1 MRQPSSRGLHDVGD
15 GLYAYLQPDGGWGW
29 SNAGLIVSGDATLLV
44 DTLFDLRL
52 TEDMLREIRRRVPA
66 AREIDVLVN
75 THANGDHTFGNQL
88 VGGAR
93 IVASAAAAEEMR
105 ASPPAALAALK
116 ASAPQLGTLGEYVV
130 DIFGPFEFEGIE
142 LRAPDE
148 TFSGELALQVG
159 SKDVQLLEVG
169 PAHTR
174 GDLLVHVP
182 RDRVVFSG
190 DILFNGS
197 HPVVWAGPI
206 GNWIAACDR
215 ILALDVDVVV
225 PGHGKLADKHAVEE
239 MRAYLQYVQD
249 ESRIRLERGLSPAEA
264 ARELRHDAFASW
276 GEPERLVVN
285 VVAAYR
291 ELGADVPS
299 DTLELLRLMAEYA
312 AGSA

>member
-1 MRQPSSRGLHDVGD
+1 MGRPSSRGLHDVGE

-29 SNAGLIVSGDATLLV
+29 SNAGLIVSGGVSLLV
-44 DTLFDLRL
+44 DTLFDLHL
-52 TEDMLREIRRRVPA
+52 TKDMLGEIRRRVPA

-93 IVASAAAAEEMR
+93 VVASTAAAEEMR

-116 ASAPQLGTLGEYVV
+116 ANAGELGVLGDYVL
-130 DIFGPFEFEGIE
+130 DIFGPFEFDGID
-142 LRAPDE
+142 LREPDE
-148 TFSGELALQVG
+148 TFTGELSLQVG

-174 GDLLVHVP
+174 GDVLVHVP
-182 RDRVVFSG
+182 RDRVLFSG

-239 MRAYLQYVQD
+239 MRAYLQYVRD
-249 ESRIRLERGLSPAEA
+249 EARLCHERGLSPLDA
-264 ARELRHDAFASW
+264 ARELRHDAFATW

-291 ELGADVPS
+291 ELGADAPA
-299 DTLELLRLMAEYA
+299 DTLELLRLMAELA
-312 AGSA
+312 AAPA

>member
-1 MRQPSSRGLHDVGD
+1 MGRPSSRGLHEIGE

-29 SNAGLIVSGDATLLV
+29 SNAGLVVAGGSTLLV

-52 TEDMLREIRRRVPA
+52 TQDMLDEIRRRVRDA
-66 AREIDVLVN
+66 QSIDVVVN

-93 IVASAAAAEEMR
+93 IVASEAAAEEMH
-105 ASPPAALAALK
+105 AAPPAALAALK
-116 ASAPQLGTLGEYVV
+116 ANARELGALGEYVL
-130 DIFGPFEFEGIE
+130 DIFGPFHFDGIE

-148 TFSGELALQVG
+148 TFTGELALRVG
-159 SKDVQLLEVG
+159 DKDVQLIEVG

-174 GDLLVHVP
+174 GDVLVHLP
-182 RDRVVFSG
+182 RDRVVFAG
-190 DILFNGS
+190 DILFHGS

-225 PGHGKLADKHAVEE
+225 PGHGRLADKHAVGE
-239 MRAYLQYVQD
+239 MRAYLQYVED
-249 ESRIRLERGLSPAEA
+249 EARARFERGLSPLEA
-264 ARELRHDAFASW
+264 ARELRHDAFATW

-291 ELGADVPS
+291 ELGADVPT
-299 DTLELLRLMAEYA
+299 DTLELLGLMAEHA
-312 AGSA
+312 AVTT